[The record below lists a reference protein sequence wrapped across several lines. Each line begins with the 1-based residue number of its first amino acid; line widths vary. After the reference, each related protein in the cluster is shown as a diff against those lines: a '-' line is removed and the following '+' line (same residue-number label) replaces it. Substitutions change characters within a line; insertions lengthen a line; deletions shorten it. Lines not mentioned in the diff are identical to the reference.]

1 MMMRKSYS
9 FAAILILLVGIL
21 TEISL
26 AEFYRYTTKEG
37 QVHYVDDIS
46 LVPEE
51 YRDQIKVYT
60 EQTDYLSEHEKQR
73 LREIENAQEQDAL
86 AAQQGMGA
94 EEQGEVELETRVL
107 IVSNQVLVPV
117 IIGYG
122 YQEYETTL
130 LLDTGASS
138 IVLHTAFANA
148 ANIGARRRNLSRV
161 AGGGIIHS
169 EKAEIDY
176 LKIGPYKFDDLKITI
191 IDHTGPPVDYNGLLG
206 MNVLRHT
213 RYNID
218 FENSVIRWQ
227 P

>member
-1 MMMRKSYS
+1 MITRLATVI
-9 FAAILILLVGIL
+9 AAVFVLLMAML
-21 TEISL
+21 TESSL

-60 EQTDYLSEHEKQR
+60 EQTDYLSEHEIQR
-73 LREIENAQEQDAL
+73 LREIENAQEQEAL
-86 AAQQGMGA
+86 AAQQAMGA
-94 EEQGEVELETRVL
+94 EEQGEAELETRVL

-169 EKAEIDY
+169 ERAEIDY
-176 LKIGPYKFDDLKITI
+176 LKIGPYKFDDLKVTI
-191 IDHTGPPVDYNGLLG
+191 IDHTGPSVDYNGLLG

-218 FENSVIRWQ
+218 FENGIIRWQ